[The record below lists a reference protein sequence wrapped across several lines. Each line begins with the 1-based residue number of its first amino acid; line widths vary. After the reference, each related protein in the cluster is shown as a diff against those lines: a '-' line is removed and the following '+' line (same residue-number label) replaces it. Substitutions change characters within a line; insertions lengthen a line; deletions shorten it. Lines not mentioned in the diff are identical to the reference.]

1 MRESSSITARSSF
14 LCTDSFISTIGRLW
28 ASLIQLRHE
37 YGETEQVKI
46 LKNALQAVPKSGEVW
61 CEGARIHLNPFS
73 PTFDLN
79 AAARHLTFA
88 AKFTPQYGDSFLE
101 QLRLL
106 LIEQCLVSMAEP
118 FVNSL
123 HTSFLERGK
132 MSLSDAYTFIS
143 EQVKQ
148 VADVMKT
155 QQNESYD
162 LARFLHVLD
171 TSELELS
178 CSSAD
183 PNYGQVWF
191 HCRHSPIDTA
201 CEVINRAKSMLAT
214 DVVRYSH
221 VYIAAIARRAGV
233 LLLLKYHED
242 MKTPSL
248 PTPNSNEWDLI
259 VDAQLRKAPSL
270 NKMLCGGNQDKN
282 AFNLTSQM
290 FVTAHVESN
299 RRWNEISSTEK
310 QRILFGSDSLLS

>member
-1 MRESSSITARSSF
+1 M
-14 LCTDSFISTIGRLW
+14 
-28 ASLIQLRHE
+28 
-37 YGETEQVKI
+37 
-46 LKNALQAVPKSGEVW
+46 PKSGEVW

-73 PTFDLN
+73 PTFNLHV
-79 AAARHLTFA
+79 AAKHLSFA

-118 FVNSL
+118 FVNNI

-132 MSLSDAYTFIS
+132 TSLSDAYAFLS

-148 VADVMKT
+148 VADVMKA

-171 TSELELS
+171 TSELELC

-191 HCRHSPIDTA
+191 QCRHSPIDTA

-214 DVVRYSH
+214 DIVRFSH
-221 VYIAAIARRAGV
+221 VYVAAIVRRAGV
-233 LLLLKYHED
+233 ILLLKYKD
-242 MKTPSL
+242 VIMPSDGGESLEL
-248 PTPNSNEWDLI
+248 PPKGLPSPNSCEWDLV
-259 VDAQLRKAPSL
+259 VDEQLRKAPSL
-270 NKMLCGGNQDKN
+270 NEMLCGNAQLKN
-282 AFNLTSQM
+282 ASNLTSQM

-299 RRWNEISSTEK
+299 RRWNQLSPTEK
-310 QRILFGSDSLLS
+310 QRILFGSDSTAY